1 MPDQTSNWHIATW
14 TVGLNGLP
22 LLSGGAHIEI
32 VAAVTVVMLCTTL
45 VGIRVHRGSLQ
56 LPKAPVLLVSTLLF
70 LTLAGFRY
78 RLVFSKPYFPRQSTP
93 SIWPI
98 EDWRSQALHHG
109 R

>member
-14 TVGLNGLP
+14 TVGLTCLP

-56 LPKAPVLLVSTLLF
+56 LPKDQSCWSRLCCFNALQVSGT
-70 LTLAGFRY
+70 
-78 RLVFSKPYFPRQSTP
+78 
-93 SIWPI
+93 
-98 EDWRSQALHHG
+98 D
-109 R
+109 